1 MSEAQT
7 LVSKVVPRA
16 NTAICPKTPKTAIL
30 YKNWYRLVDHN
41 GLRNRD
47 SHWLGHRDS
56 NRLRYVHRDR
66 HWVRNLN
73 RDLHRIWDRL
83 LDRVGHWFLYRY
95 GIRLRDVNWVRPVYR
110 NCYWNLHRNRNL
122 LFNGYGI
129 RLWHRDRDFL
139 GDGNGFH
146 VALAISVSSAVP
158 QAVPGA
164 K

>member
-1 MSEAQT
+1 M
-7 LVSKVVPRA
+7 
-16 NTAICPKTPKTAIL
+16 
-30 YKNWYRLVDHN
+30 DDN

-56 NRLRYVHRDR
+56 KRLRYVHGDR
-66 HWVRNLN
+66 HWIRDFN
-73 RDLHRIWDRL
+73 RDLHRIWDGL
-83 LDRVGHWFLYRY
+83 LHRVGYWFLYRH
-95 GIRLRDVNWVRPVYR
+95 GIRLRDVNWVGPIYR
-110 NCYWNLHRNRNL
+110 NCYWNLHRDRNL

-139 GDGNGFH
+139 GDGDGLH
-146 VALAISVSSAVP
+146 VALTVSVSSAVP

>member
-1 MSEAQT
+1 MSKA
-7 LVSKVVPRA
+7 VPRA
-16 NTAICPKTPKTAIL
+16 NTAICSKTPKTAIL
-30 YKNWYRLVDHN
+30 YQKWYRLVDHN

-56 NRLRYVHRDR
+56 NRLRYVYRDR
-66 HWVRNLN
+66 HWVRDFN

-83 LDRVGHWFLYRY
+83 LDRVGHWFLYRH
-95 GIRLRDVNWVRPVYR
+95 GIRLRDVNWIGSVYR
-110 NCYWNLHRNRNL
+110 NCYRNLHRNRNL
-122 LFNGYGI
+122 LFNGYWI

-139 GDGNGFH
+139 GDGDGFH
-146 VALAISVSSAVP
+146 VTLAISVSSAVT